1 MKKYDKVLFVSH
13 SDTCRGPMAEAILQH
28 KLLLEDILVD
38 SKGMIVL
45 FPEPVNPKARDVLVQ
60 HNLELEEHEAVQ
72 FSADDFDERTLILT
86 MEKTQKEK
94 IQEEYGEQVRN
105 LYTISEYSKMED
117 EEDIYDPH
125 GKALEE
131 YGHCFDVLEI
141 IISKLTNVLL
151 QEDEGHDSSSM

>member
-45 FPEPVNPKARDVLVQ
+45 FPEPVNPKAKDILEQ
-60 HNLELEEHEAVQ
+60 HNLDVSEHVAVQ
-72 FSADDFDERTLILT
+72 FSEDDFDERTLILT
-86 MEKTQKEK
+86 MEQIQKEK
-94 IQEEYGEQVRN
+94 IQEEYGEKVQN
-105 LYTISEYSKMED
+105 LYTIAEYSQT
-117 EEDIYDPH
+117 EEEQIYDPH

-151 QEDEGHDSSSM
+151 QEEEEHDSSSM

>member
-1 MKKYDKVLFVSH
+1 
-13 SDTCRGPMAEAILQH
+13 MAEAILQH

-45 FPEPVNPKARDVLVQ
+45 FPEPVNPKARDVLMQ
-60 HNLELEEHEAVQ
+60 HNLELEEQAAVQ

-105 LYTISEYSKMED
+105 LYTISEYSQMED

-151 QEDEGHDSSSM
+151 QEEDEHDSSSM

>member
-45 FPEPVNPKARDVLVQ
+45 FPEPVNPKAKDILAQ
-60 HNLELEEHEAVQ
+60 HNLDLGDHEAVQ
-72 FSADDFDERTLILT
+72 FGADDFDERTLILT
-86 MEKTQKEK
+86 MELSQKEK
-94 IQEEYGEQVRN
+94 IQEEYGELVKN
-105 LYTISEYSKMED
+105 LYTVAEYSQTE

-141 IISKLTNVLL
+141 IISKLTNILL
-151 QEDEGHDSSSM
+151 QEDEEHDSSSM

>member
-1 MKKYDKVLFVSH
+1 
-13 SDTCRGPMAEAILQH
+13 
-28 KLLLEDILVD
+28 
-38 SKGMIVL
+38 
-45 FPEPVNPKARDVLVQ
+45 
-60 HNLELEEHEAVQ
+60 
-72 FSADDFDERTLILT
+72 

-151 QEDEGHDSSSM
+151 QEDEEHDSSSM

>member
-1 MKKYDKVLFVSH
+1 MKKYDKLIFVSN
-13 SDTCRGPMAEAILQH
+13 SDTCRGPMAEAILQN

-45 FPEPVNPKARDVLVQ
+45 FPEPVNPKAKDILEQ
-60 HNLELEEHEAVQ
+60 HNLDVSEHVAVQ
-72 FSADDFDERTLILT
+72 FSEDDFDERTLILT
-86 MEKTQKEK
+86 MEQIQKEK
-94 IQEEYGEQVRN
+94 IQEEYGEKVQN
-105 LYTISEYSKMED
+105 LYTIAEYSQT
-117 EEDIYDPH
+117 EEEQIYDPH

-151 QEDEGHDSSSM
+151 QEEEEHDSSSM

>member
-13 SDTCRGPMAEAILQH
+13 SDTCRGPMAEAILQN

-45 FPEPVNPKARDVLVQ
+45 FPEPVNPKAKDILEQHTLDVS
-60 HNLELEEHEAVQ
+60 EHVAVQ
-72 FSADDFDERTLILT
+72 FSEDDFDERTLILT
-86 MEKTQKEK
+86 MEQIQKEK
-94 IQEEYGEQVRN
+94 IQEEYGEKVQN
-105 LYTISEYSKMED
+105 LYTIAEYSQT
-117 EEDIYDPH
+117 EEEQIYDPH

-151 QEDEGHDSSSM
+151 QEEEEHDSSSM